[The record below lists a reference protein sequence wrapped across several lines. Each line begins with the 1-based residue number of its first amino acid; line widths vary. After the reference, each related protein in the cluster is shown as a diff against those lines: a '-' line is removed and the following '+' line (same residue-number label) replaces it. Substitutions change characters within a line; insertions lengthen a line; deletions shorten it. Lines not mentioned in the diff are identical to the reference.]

1 MMTDKK
7 KKKDENEKEEIVAE
21 AVEDT
26 ESTKN
31 AESETDK
38 LKEEIEN
45 LKAELA
51 ESKNAFYKAYADTE
65 NTKRRLQ
72 NEFEKSNKY
81 KLQDF
86 GKEVLPIIDNLERAL
101 QVNTDSE
108 ELKNYAKGF
117 EMIYAQLVEVLKKQG
132 IVEIDCLNK
141 EFDANYHHAIMQEAK
156 EGVESGIVI
165 EVLQKGYMLKDRIL
179 RPALGIDLGTTNSC
193 VAVMDGSDCKVITNP
208 EGNRTTP
215 SVVAFKNGER
225 IVGDAAKR
233 QVVTNKDTVSSIKR
247 LMGTNQKVT
256 LEGKEYT
263 PQEISAMILQ
273 YLKTYAEGYL
283 GEPVTKAVITVPAY
297 FNDAQRQATKDAG
310 KIAGLEVERII
321 NEPTAAALAYGLDK
335 SSDRE
340 QKVW

>member
-31 AESETDK
+31 VESETDK

-132 IVEIDCLNK
+132 LVEIDCLNK

-179 RPALGIDLGTTNSC
+179 RPAL
-193 VAVMDGSDCKVITNP
+193 VKVS
-208 EGNRTTP
+208 E
-215 SVVAFKNGER
+215 
-225 IVGDAAKR
+225 
-233 QVVTNKDTVSSIKR
+233 
-247 LMGTNQKVT
+247 
-256 LEGKEYT
+256 
-263 PQEISAMILQ
+263 
-273 YLKTYAEGYL
+273 
-283 GEPVTKAVITVPAY
+283 
-297 FNDAQRQATKDAG
+297 
-310 KIAGLEVERII
+310 
-321 NEPTAAALAYGLDK
+321 
-335 SSDRE
+335 
-340 QKVW
+340 